1 MVEKKRRH
9 LVKLFPA
16 DGAVALLAQHPHL
29 GGAAITHRVIAF
41 PHREYVDVLAAQH
54 TRALCVFLRGGFHI
68 VKRHW
73 SCVVFQ
79 ISLFNPCGFG
89 RVVNDSTGSEAG

>member
-1 MVEKKRRH
+1 MLEEKRRH

-16 DGAVALLAQHPHL
+16 NGAVALLAQHPHL
-29 GGAAITHRVIAF
+29 GGAAVTHRVIAF
-41 PHREYVDVLAAQH
+41 PHRVYIDVLAAQH
-54 TRALCVFLRGGFHI
+54 ARALCVFLLGGFHD

-79 ISLFNPCGFG
+79 FSLFNPCGFG
-89 RVVNDSTGSEAG
+89 RAVNDSTGSEAG